1 MSVSALLIFCAM
13 ISLLFLP
20 APALAG
26 ARTGLELFLQSILPS
41 LLPFWVGCKLLD
53 QLGLVSWA
61 SIRVEKL
68 TDRLLGCRGEAAY
81 PLVMGLLSGF
91 PTGARLT
98 AQLVAQKRLSVPEA
112 QRLLPFCTACSPMF
126 AIGTVGA
133 AFWGDAKAG
142 ALLLLCHYVALL
154 SVAMVFRGHG
164 RAQSHAP
171 QPTAA
176 RTVGFGSALGSAMG
190 EAMPILWQVGGF
202 IILFSAM
209 IQVLLA
215 LGLSSW
221 LPEWGAALLGG
232 LLEMS
237 NGCRAATAGGLTPLS
252 AGLVCAIL
260 SFSGLCIHAQ
270 SAAFLRAAGV
280 PMGRYFAAK
289 ACQGAVGFAVA
300 YGAFSYLMPCLPAA
314 SGALPRW
321 DINLAAAWVALG
333 IGALL
338 CALAARPK
346 CQKQR

>member
-1 MSVSALLIFCAM
+1 MSVAALLIFFAM
-13 ISLLFLP
+13 IGLLFLP

-26 ARTGLELFLQSILPS
+26 AQAGLDLFLQSILPS

-61 SIRVEKL
+61 SARVEGV
-68 TDRLLGCRGEAAY
+68 TRRLLGCRGEAAY

-98 AQLVAQKRLSVPEA
+98 AQLVSQHRLSTAEA

-133 AFWGDAKAG
+133 AFWGDARAG
-142 ALLLLCHYVALL
+142 ALLLACHYAALL
-154 SVAMVFRGHG
+154 SVAFLFRGRTPAPTSPS
-164 RAQSHAP
+164 RAAAP
-171 QPTAA
+171 AP
-176 RTVGFGSALGSAMG
+176 VGFGAALGSAMG

-202 IILFSAM
+202 IVLFSA
-209 IQVLLA
+209 IIHTLLA
-215 LGLSSW
+215 LGAAAW
-221 LPEWGAALLGG
+221 LPAWVTALLSG

-237 NGCRAATAGGLTPLS
+237 SGCRAASAGGLTPLS

-270 SAAFLRAAGV
+270 SAAFLKAAGV

-289 ACQGAVGFAVA
+289 ACQGVVGFGVA
-300 YGAFSYLMPCLPAA
+300 YGVFSYLMPSLPAA
-314 SGALPRW
+314 VGAAPQW
-321 DINLAAAWVALG
+321 DITLAGGLLALG

-338 CALAARPK
+338 CALAARPMI
-346 CQKQR
+346 QKQR